1 MAARFPAPSAG
12 FGRRRPPT
20 WAFLLLWCAG
30 GPHCSQAAEPTPA
43 GDPPAVEKLSLAT
56 SDGVALAAWYYAV
69 DGKAK
74 PKATV
79 LLIHDL
85 EGSHETVEPLAKSL
99 QAAGFAVVAPDL
111 RGHGGSTN
119 RVNAGRGGG
128 IDAASLRKP
137 DLLAVAASGGGR
149 IREQASLRG
158 DLETVRDWIR
168 RQTESGSLD
177 IERLCIVG
185 SGAGATLG
193 TMWAVADATWPPT
206 TSGPQGGTVR
216 ALAMISPEVSTK
228 GGVSILPTLKT
239 DLFRQSLPV
248 LVVAG
253 AEDRDSR
260 KIFDQLKAMRPKE
273 WILQGPGQK
282 RDQADGIEKAADASL
297 FCVHVESSLSADE
310 LAADIAASTA
320 SIVTGFLEL
329 ALDR

>member
-1 MAARFPAPSAG
+1 MTDARFHARPAG
-12 FGRRRPPT
+12 FSPRRPPA
-20 WAFLLLWCAG
+20 WAFLWIACACL
-30 GPHCSQAAEPTPA
+30 PVAARAAEPPPS
-43 GDPPAVEKLSLAT
+43 GELPAVEKLSLAT

-99 QAAGFAVVAPDL
+99 QSAGFAVVAPDL

-119 RVNAGRGGG
+119 RVHAGRGGE

-149 IREQASLRG
+149 IRDQASLRG
-158 DLETVRDWIR
+158 DLETVRDWISR
-168 RQTESGSLD
+168 HAEGGGLD
-177 IERLCIVG
+177 VERLCIVG

-193 TMWAVADATWPPT
+193 AIWAVADATWPPT

-216 ALAMISPEVSTK
+216 ALVMISPEVSIK
-228 GGVSILPTLKT
+228 GGVSILPALKT
-239 DLFRQSLPV
+239 DLFRQPLPI

-253 AEDRDSR
+253 DADRDTR
-260 KIFDQLKAMRPKE
+260 KIFDQLKAMRPKG

-282 RDQADGIEKAADASL
+282 RDQADGVERAADASL
-297 FCVHVESSLSADE
+297 FCVHVDGTLAADE
-310 LAADIAASTA
+310 LAAASHTAST
-320 SIVTGFLEL
+320 VTGFLEL